1 MPLARTCV
9 YGGAIALMVGL
20 NGGGVILRLRMRI
33 ESKIERTQNGK
44 VCVSDNL
51 MHCITNGRTEGRH
64 YWNPTE

>member
-1 MPLARTCV
+1 MPLACACV

-33 ESKIERTQNGK
+33 ESKIERRKNRKG
-44 VCVSDNL
+44 CVPGNL
-51 MHCITNGRTEGRH
+51 MQCITNERH

>member
-20 NGGGVILRLRMRI
+20 NGGEVILRLRACI
-33 ESKIERTQNGK
+33 GSKNERTQNGK
-44 VCVSDNL
+44 ICVSDNL
-51 MHCITNGRTEGRH
+51 MHCITNERPSARH